1 MTEPKKLYLDIETL
15 NEDDIVLVDRQE
27 LEALVGLDIEGF
39 KDDTIPYINLAEYQD
54 IIFEMYADGEEGAL
68 EDGEELLE
76 EATDPKRT
84 LH

>member
-27 LEALVGLDIEGF
+27 LEALVGIDIEGF
-39 KDDTIPYINLAEYQD
+39 KDDTIPYLNLAEYQD
-54 IIFEMYADGEEGAL
+54 IVFEMYADSEEEDL